1 VCWLIKPYR
10 TCCLRASIVGRFGL
24 VVFGC
29 ATGLDEDL
37 GEWWISSRKRI
48 DKAFRKGFHT
58 LLSRKKNLC
67 IPDINHFICISSY
80 ILKLGSLSY
89 NKIDRFK
96 NCDQKLSLILKYV
109 KGCKHLFFSVVLVWW
124 LIWNERNVQV
134 FDVEHSVKQPT
145 QLLQIICDEGSQ
157 WVAAG
162 YHALGD
168 LILC

>member
-1 VCWLIKPYR
+1 LLSSGVRPGSTR
-10 TCCLRASIVGRFGL
+10 TSANGGSRAGNGLTKLFVRASIP
-24 VVFGC
+24 C
-29 ATGLDEDL
+29 CPEKK
-37 GEWWISSRKRI
+37 IS
-48 DKAFRKGFHT
+48 A
-58 LLSRKKNLC
+58 
-67 IPDINHFICISSY
+67 SSY

>member
-1 VCWLIKPYR
+1 MQ
-10 TCCLRASIVGRFGL
+10 TS
-24 VVFGC
+24 
-29 ATGLDEDL
+29 
-37 GEWWISSRKRI
+37 
-48 DKAFRKGFHT
+48 
-58 LLSRKKNLC
+58 
-67 IPDINHFICISSY
+67 
-80 ILKLGSLSY
+80 
-89 NKIDRFK
+89 
-96 NCDQKLSLILKYV
+96 
-109 KGCKHLFFSVVLVWW
+109 FFSVVLVWW